1 MKKIAMLFNLNRHQY
16 EYETE
21 FDSELTIDSIYNVLS
36 KKYEVKKIE
45 ADKEFKW
52 IYELNQY
59 HPDLVF
65 NICEGYNGPA
75 RESVY
80 GAILEQFNYNYSGP
94 DSTNLL
100 MCHNKFLV
108 KNLLKDYIVCPK
120 GYSVCDEKDI
130 DLLKD
135 VQFPVIVKLNSEG
148 SSMGMD
154 EKSIVNSYDELK
166 KQVLSLL
173 EKYDRNI
180 LVEEYIEGQDL
191 SMIYVEGIGALG
203 PCIVNCDS
211 EFYDYEMKT
220 IKDDT
225 VDIQTTNGEF
235 ESLKNI
241 VLTIAEKLDIKGYA
255 KIDFRK
261 KDDKYYL
268 IEVNSQVSFH
278 PTGEFITCAKTD
290 GYSFDDIINYI
301 VEKAL
306 ETNGKKNSICIILIS
321 QIASLVYS
329 FIAGKVPQFDW
340 YILVVMAAGGVVGGI
355 LGRIIDKKLDDNA
368 VNILYLILNAVIVL
382 ICMFNIVKFSIA

>member
-1 MKKIAMLFNLNRHQY
+1 MKKVAILFNLNRYQF
-16 EYETE
+16 EYEAE
-21 FDSELTIDSIYNVLS
+21 FDSELTIDSIYKVLS

-52 IYELNQY
+52 IGELNQY
-59 HPDLVF
+59 QPNLVF
-65 NICEGYNGPA
+65 NVCEGYNGPA

-80 GAILEQFNYNYSGP
+80 GAILEQFKYNYTGP

-108 KNLLKDYIVCPK
+108 KNLLKNYIDCPK
-120 GYSVCDEKDI
+120 GYSVCEEKDI
-130 DLLKD
+130 DLLRNIR
-135 VQFPVIVKLNSEG
+135 FPAIVKLNSEG

-154 EKSIVNSYDELK
+154 EKSIVNSYGELK
-166 KQVLSLL
+166 NQVLSLIQR
-173 EKYDRNI
+173 YDRNV
-180 LVEEYIEGQDL
+180 LVEEYVDGQDL
-191 SMIYVEGIGALG
+191 SMIYSEGIGALG

-220 IKDDT
+220 INDDA
-225 VDIQTTNGEF
+225 VDIQTTTGEF
-235 ESLKNI
+235 DALKNI

-290 GYSFDDIINYI
+290 GYSFDYIINYI
-301 VEKAL
+301 VERAL
-306 ETNGKKNSICIILIS
+306 ITGNKKNSIG
-321 QIASLVYS
+321 Y
-329 FIAGKVPQFDW
+329 KV
-340 YILVVMAAGGVVGGI
+340 
-355 LGRIIDKKLDDNA
+355 IDNDR
-368 VNILYLILNAVIVL
+368 
-382 ICMFNIVKFSIA
+382 

>member
-1 MKKIAMLFNLNRHQY
+1 MKKVALLFNLNRHQY

-45 ADKEFKW
+45 ADKDFKW
-52 IYELNQY
+52 IDELNKYKQ
-59 HPDLVF
+59 DLVF

-80 GAILEQFNYNYSGP
+80 AAILEQFKYNYSGP

-108 KNLLKDYIVCPK
+108 KNLLKDYIDCPK
-120 GYSVCDEKDI
+120 GYSVCNRDDIDNLKDI
-130 DLLKD
+130 
-135 VQFPVIVKLNSEG
+135 QYPVIVKLNSEG

-154 EKSIVNSYDELK
+154 EKSIVHSYDELK
-166 KQVLSLL
+166 KQVLYLL
-173 EKYDRNI
+173 DKYNRNI
-180 LVEEYIEGQDL
+180 LVEEYIDGQDL

-225 VDIQTTNGEF
+225 VDIQTVEGKF
-235 ESLKNI
+235 DSLKNI
-241 VLTIAEKLDIKGYA
+241 VSTIVKKLDIKGYA

-261 KDDKYYL
+261 KGDKYYL

-290 GYSFDDIINYI
+290 GYSFDDIISFI
-301 VEKAL
+301 VDNAL
-306 ETNGKKNSICIILIS
+306 KNDTKVNSIG
-321 QIASLVYS
+321 Y
-329 FIAGKVPQFDW
+329 
-340 YILVVMAAGGVVGGI
+340 GV
-355 LGRIIDKKLDDNA
+355 IDNE
-368 VNILYLILNAVIVL
+368 
-382 ICMFNIVKFSIA
+382 

>member
-1 MKKIAMLFNLNRHQY
+1 MKKVAILFNLNRYQF
-16 EYETE
+16 EYEAE
-21 FDSELTIDSIYNVLS
+21 FDSELTIDSIYKVLS

-52 IYELNQY
+52 IGELNQY
-59 HPDLVF
+59 QPNLVF
-65 NICEGYNGPA
+65 NVCEGYNGPA

-80 GAILEQFNYNYSGP
+80 GAILEQFKYNYTGP

-108 KNLLKDYIVCPK
+108 KNLLKNYIDCPK
-120 GYSVCDEKDI
+120 GYSVCEEKDI
-130 DLLKD
+130 DLLRNIR
-135 VQFPVIVKLNSEG
+135 FPAIVKLNSEG

-154 EKSIVNSYDELK
+154 EKSIVNSYGELK
-166 KQVLSLL
+166 NQVLSLIQR
-173 EKYDRNI
+173 YDRNV
-180 LVEEYIEGQDL
+180 LVEEYVDGQDL
-191 SMIYVEGIGALG
+191 SMIYIEGIGALG

-220 IKDDT
+220 INDDA
-225 VDIQTTNGEF
+225 VDIQTTTGEF
-235 ESLKNI
+235 DALKNI

-290 GYSFDDIINYI
+290 GYSFDYIINYI
-301 VEKAL
+301 VERAL
-306 ETNGKKNSICIILIS
+306 ITGNKKNSIG
-321 QIASLVYS
+321 Y
-329 FIAGKVPQFDW
+329 KV
-340 YILVVMAAGGVVGGI
+340 
-355 LGRIIDKKLDDNA
+355 IDNDR
-368 VNILYLILNAVIVL
+368 
-382 ICMFNIVKFSIA
+382 

>member
-1 MKKIAMLFNLNRHQY
+1 MRKIAMLFNLNRHQY

-21 FDSELTIDSIYNVLS
+21 FDSELTIESIYNVLC

-45 ADKEFKW
+45 ADKDFKW
-52 IYELNQY
+52 INEVNQY
-59 HPDLVF
+59 KPDLIF

-80 GAILEQFNYNYSGP
+80 GAILEQFKYNYSGP

-108 KNLLKDYIVCPK
+108 KNLLKDYIDCPK
-120 GYSVCDEKDI
+120 GYSVCDERDI
-130 DLLKD
+130 ELLKNI
-135 VQFPVIVKLNSEG
+135 QFPVIVKLNSEG

-154 EKSIVNSYDELK
+154 EKSIVYSYNELK
-166 KQVLSLL
+166 SQVLFLL
-173 EKYDRNI
+173 KKYDRNV
-180 LVEEYIEGQDL
+180 LVEEYVEGQDL

-225 VDIQTTNGEF
+225 VDIQTVNGEYNK
-235 ESLKNI
+235 LKNI
-241 VLTIAEKLDIKGYA
+241 VLTIAKILDIKGYA
-255 KIDFRK
+255 KIDFRRK
-261 KDDKYYL
+261 EDKYYL

-278 PTGEFITCAKTD
+278 PTGEFVTCAKTD
-290 GYSFDDIINYI
+290 GYTFDDIINFI

-306 ETNGKKNSICIILIS
+306 EMDNKKNSIG
-321 QIASLVYS
+321 Y
-329 FIAGKVPQFDW
+329 KVIEND
-340 YILVVMAAGGVVGGI
+340 
-355 LGRIIDKKLDDNA
+355 R
-368 VNILYLILNAVIVL
+368 
-382 ICMFNIVKFSIA
+382 

>member
-1 MKKIAMLFNLNRHQY
+1 MKKIAMLYNLNRHQF

-21 FDSELTIDSIYNVLS
+21 FDSELTIESIYNALS
-36 KKYEVKKIE
+36 KKYKVKKIE
-45 ADKEFKW
+45 ADKDFKW
-52 IYELNQY
+52 IDELNQY
-59 HPDLVF
+59 NPDLVF

-80 GAILEQFNYNYSGP
+80 GAILEQFKYNYSGP

-108 KNLLKDYIVCPK
+108 KNLLKDYIDCPK
-120 GYSVCDEKDI
+120 GYSICEENDI
-130 DLLKD
+130 ELLKD
-135 VQFPVIVKLNSEG
+135 IQFPVIVKLNSEG

-166 KQVLSLL
+166 KQVLFLL
-173 EKYDRNI
+173 ERYDRNV
-180 LVEEYIEGQDL
+180 LVEEYIEGQEL

-225 VDIQTTNGEF
+225 VDIQPTSGEF

-241 VLTIAEKLDIKGYA
+241 VLTIAKKLDIKGYA
-255 KIDFRK
+255 KIDFMK

-301 VEKAL
+301 VENAL
-306 ETNGKKNSICIILIS
+306 KTSRKKNSIG
-321 QIASLVYS
+321 Y
-329 FIAGKVPQFDW
+329 KV
-340 YILVVMAAGGVVGGI
+340 
-355 LGRIIDKKLDDNA
+355 IDNDR
-368 VNILYLILNAVIVL
+368 
-382 ICMFNIVKFSIA
+382 

>member
-1 MKKIAMLFNLNRHQY
+1 MRKIAMLFNLNRHQY

-21 FDSELTIDSIYNVLS
+21 FDSELTIESIYNVLC

-45 ADKEFKW
+45 ADKDFKW
-52 IYELNQY
+52 INEVNQY
-59 HPDLVF
+59 KPDLIF

-80 GAILEQFNYNYSGP
+80 GAILEQFKYNYSGP

-108 KNLLKDYIVCPK
+108 KNLLKDYIDCPK
-120 GYSVCDEKDI
+120 GYSVCDEREI
-130 DLLKD
+130 ELLKNI
-135 VQFPVIVKLNSEG
+135 QFPVIVKLNSEG

-154 EKSIVNSYDELK
+154 EKSIVYSYNELK
-166 KQVLSLL
+166 SQVLFLL
-173 EKYDRNI
+173 KKYDRNV

-225 VDIQTTNGEF
+225 VDIQTVNGEYNK
-235 ESLKNI
+235 LKNI
-241 VLTIAEKLDIKGYA
+241 VLTIAKILDIKGYA
-255 KIDFRK
+255 KIDFRRK
-261 KDDKYYL
+261 EDKYYL

-278 PTGEFITCAKTD
+278 PNGEFVTCAKTD
-290 GYSFDDIINYI
+290 GYTFDDIINFI

-306 ETNGKKNSICIILIS
+306 EMDNKKNSIG
-321 QIASLVYS
+321 Y
-329 FIAGKVPQFDW
+329 KVIEND
-340 YILVVMAAGGVVGGI
+340 
-355 LGRIIDKKLDDNA
+355 R
-368 VNILYLILNAVIVL
+368 
-382 ICMFNIVKFSIA
+382 